1 MNYSITITDT
11 NNTKIGELPSATPTQ
26 IRKYLKKG
34 LVVID
39 NNTGNIITEDM
50 LNAVVGVAECV
61 IDA

>member
-11 NNTKIGELPSATPTQ
+11 NNTKIGELPNATPTQ

-39 NNTGNIITEDM
+39 NNTGNIITEDT
-50 LNAVVGVAECV
+50 LNAVVGIAECV